1 MLCWSI
7 IAFAPHGLGQ
17 EYQGKQLVRAELLAA
32 TNAVVPGKPFTVG
45 LLLRMAPAW
54 HTYWKFSGDAGLP
67 SEMKW
72 KLPPGWKIGEIQWPI
87 PLKTIDP
94 GDIQTYGYEN
104 EVLLMQEITPPNV
117 VAGIGDAG
125 NVGRANHEPGSSIP
139 ATTVKLSADAS
150 WLVCERICIPGG
162 ATLQLELPASTTSQ
176 LANTELFARYR
187 RLLPQNWPGAN
198 VATADWSR
206 VGSDLR
212 LKVTSETLANYSAVD
227 FFPLPEQSTVV
238 GHPRIESRSKNEV
251 VFRIPIESSEK
262 NLSSMAGLLVFS
274 HQPNGEDR
282 AAWQIATPTVVS
294 AARPAPVR
302 GIFTF
307 LLFGFLGGIILNL
320 MPCVLPVI
328 SLKIFG
334 FIQQAG
340 QSRQKILRSG
350 VAFTIG
356 IFAWFITLALLL
368 IALKAAGRDVTWGG
382 FQFTNAYFVLA
393 LSVIVLVFAL
403 NLFGVFEISLPQSM
417 TRGLLSTTERKDD
430 LGSFFQGV
438 FATVL
443 ATPCTAPF
451 LGTALGFAFS
461 QSPAIILS
469 MFVAIAAG
477 MSAPYLLLS
486 AQPAWLRLLPKPGPW
501 MLHVKQFM
509 GFLLLATLLFLLYVL
524 GAQRGLEGAIW
535 ASCFLLVISVACWM
549 KGAFVVPTASVLKR
563 SVVLVLMLVLVF
575 MSGIYFI
582 GDKFHSGNI
591 ASADSRLRGDWQ
603 AFTPERLQTEL
614 EQGRFVFV
622 DFTAAWCLTCKFN
635 EASVLES
642 AEVRQAFQR
651 HRIVKMKA
659 DWTNGDPAITKLLQH
674 FGRPGVPLYVL
685 YPGKNDE
692 PIVFPELL
700 TKSMVLEKLETSA
713 PHNKATGM
721 PRISVSSVVN
731 APAEKVWAVIRRFDA
746 VVDWLPFVKS
756 SPIEDGGDPT
766 RVGCIRVLTQTDGE
780 VFREVLVALSDAE
793 RSYSYT
799 FVSSPVPVRNHQTTL
814 HVLPIT
820 DGDRSYV
827 EWSSRFEIDPEC
839 EAQLVDLMNRN
850 FLAGLRNLAEKFNRD
865 RAASP

>member
-1 MLCWSI
+1 MLPNRMRLALRAAISSLLCWLM
-7 IAFAPHGLGQ
+7 FALAPQGLAQ
-17 EYQGKQLVRAELLAA
+17 EYQGKQLVREELLAD
-32 TNAVVPGKPFTVG
+32 TDAVVPGKPFTVG

-67 SEMKW
+67 TELKW
-72 KLPPGWKIGEIQWPI
+72 KLPPGWKVGEIQWPV

-104 EVLLMQEITPPNV
+104 EVLLMQEITPP
-117 VAGIGDAG
+117 AKLD
-125 NVGRANHEPGSSIP
+125 SSS
-139 ATTVKLSADAS
+139 VKLTADAS

-162 ATLQLELPASTTSQ
+162 ATLQLELPVSTNSQ
-176 LANTELFARYR
+176 PANTELFARYR

-198 VATADWSR
+198 AATADWGR

-212 LKVTSETLANYSAVD
+212 LKITSETLANYAAVD

-238 GHPRIESRSKNEV
+238 GHPRIESRNKNEI

-262 NLSSMAGLLVFS
+262 NLSSMAGLIVFAK
-274 HQPNGEDR
+274 QPSGEDR
-282 AAWQIATPTVVS
+282 SAWQMTSAIGGAQAGLSASFSAT
-294 AARPAPVR
+294 AHAPGR

-307 LLFGFLGGIILNL
+307 LLFGFIGGIILNL

-350 VAFTIG
+350 IAFTIG
-356 IFAWFITLALLL
+356 IFAWFVALALLL
-368 IALKAAGRDVTWGG
+368 IALKGAGRDVTWGG
-382 FQFTNAYFVLA
+382 FQFTNAYFVLV

-403 NLFGVFEISLPQSM
+403 NLFGVFEISLSQSM
-417 TRGLLSTTERKDD
+417 TRSLLSTTERKDL

-451 LGTALGFAFS
+451 LGTALGFAFT
-461 QSPAIILS
+461 QSPVIILA
-469 MFVAIAAG
+469 MFIAIAAG

-486 AQPAWLRLLPKPGPW
+486 AQPAWLRFLPRPGPW

-549 KGAFVVPTASVLKR
+549 KGAFVLPTSSAAKR
-563 SVVLVLMLVLVF
+563 SITLVLMLVLVF
-575 MSGIYFI
+575 ASGIYFI
-582 GDKFHSGNI
+582 GNKFHSANI

-603 AFTPERLQTEL
+603 AFTPERLQGEL

-642 AEVRQAFQR
+642 AEVREAFQR
-651 HRIVKMKA
+651 HGIVKLKA
-659 DWTNGDPAITKLLQH
+659 DWTNGDPMITKLLQH

-685 YPGKNDE
+685 YPGKNEE

-700 TKSMVLEKLETSA
+700 TKSMLLEKLETSA
-713 PHNKATGM
+713 RT
-721 PRISVSSVVN
+721 
-731 APAEKVWAVIRRFDA
+731 
-746 VVDWLPFVKS
+746 
-756 SPIEDGGDPT
+756 
-766 RVGCIRVLTQTDGE
+766 
-780 VFREVLVALSDAE
+780 VAS
-793 RSYSYT
+793 
-799 FVSSPVPVRNHQTTL
+799 Q
-814 HVLPIT
+814 
-820 DGDRSYV
+820 
-827 EWSSRFEIDPEC
+827 
-839 EAQLVDLMNRN
+839 
-850 FLAGLRNLAEKFNRD
+850 
-865 RAASP
+865 